1 MNVKEKKRKLVEEL
15 YVSLREEVF
24 YKYKIVNRSKLKSYE
39 EELVNL
45 HDYLPNLISGSV
57 IMDYKVLTELGVWD
71 EIVKKSGETRH
82 YSREDNVVEFIDWID
97 AHKEFEELINRT
109 EVKKL
114 YDEIEQLEKQK
125 ALTIDALT

>member
-15 YVSLREEVF
+15 YESLREKIF
-24 YKYKIVNRSKLKSYE
+24 YKYNIVNRDKLKSYE

-57 IMDYKVLTELGVWD
+57 IMSYTVLTELGVWD
-71 EIVKKSGETRH
+71 DIVEKSGKTRH
-82 YSREDNVVEFIDWID
+82 YSREDNVVEFIEWID
-97 AHKEFEELINRT
+97 AHKEFEELINRD

-114 YDEIEQLEKQK
+114 YDDVEQLEKQK
-125 ALTIDALT
+125 ALTINALT